1 MEQKKNTQ
9 GKTGPTEILMAE
21 HEAIKTMLRVL
32 ENLATRFERE
42 EPVDLEQV
50 KKAIEFITGF
60 ADRCHHAKEEDL
72 LFPALENAGIPR
84 QGGPIGVMLAE
95 HDEGRAHVR
104 AMKEA
109 VERLERGDKKAGI
122 DWARNAR
129 AYASLLS
136 QHIFKEDNIL
146 YPMGNERLS
155 AEAQRKLQEEFER
168 VEKEIIGPG
177 KHEYFE
183 AILEELKKRYCS

>member
-1 MEQKKNTQ
+1 
-9 GKTGPTEILMAE
+9 MAE
-21 HEAIKTMLRVL
+21 HETIKTMLKVL
-32 ENLATRFERE
+32 ENLATKFEKGE
-42 EPVDLEQV
+42 LVDLEQV

-72 LFPALENAGIPR
+72 LFPALEKAGIPR

-95 HDEGRAHVR
+95 HDEGRGHVQ

-109 VERLERGDKKAGI
+109 TGRLERGDKKAGS
-122 DWARNAR
+122 DWARHAR

-155 AEAQRKLQEEFER
+155 EEAQRKLQEEFER

-177 KHEYFE
+177 RHEYFE
-183 AILEELKKRYCS
+183 AILEELKKRYC

>member
-1 MEQKKNTQ
+1 MKQKKNHQ
-9 GKTGPTEILMAE
+9 KKTGAITILMTE
-21 HEAIKTMLRVL
+21 HEAIKTMLNIL
-32 ENLATRFERE
+32 ENLATRFEKGE
-42 EPVDLEQV
+42 LLDLEQV
-50 KKAIEFITGF
+50 KKALEFITGF

-72 LFPALENAGIPR
+72 LFPALEKAGIPR

-95 HDEGRAHVR
+95 HDEGRSHVR

-109 VERLERGDKKAGI
+109 AERLERGDKKAGL
-122 DWARNAR
+122 DWARHAR
-129 AYASLLS
+129 AYVSLLN

-155 AEAQRKLQEEFER
+155 AEAQRKLMEEFER

-183 AILEELKKRYCS
+183 AILEELKNRYC

>member
-1 MEQKKNTQ
+1 MT
-9 GKTGPTEILMAE
+9 E
-21 HEAIKTMLRVL
+21 HEAIKTMLNIL
-32 ENLATRFERE
+32 ENLATRFEKGE
-42 EPVDLEQV
+42 LLDLEQV
-50 KKAIEFITGF
+50 KKALEFITGF

-72 LFPALENAGIPR
+72 LFPTLEKAGIPR

-95 HDEGRAHVR
+95 HDEGRSHVR

-109 VERLERGDKKAGI
+109 AERLERGDKKAGL
-122 DWARNAR
+122 DWARHAR
-129 AYASLLS
+129 AYVSLLN

-155 AEAQRKLQEEFER
+155 AEAQRKLMEEFER

-183 AILEELKKRYCS
+183 AILEELKNRYC

>member
-1 MEQKKNTQ
+1 MKQEKHEKKRLKPTQ
-9 GKTGPTEILMAE
+9 ILMAE
-21 HEAIKTMLRVL
+21 HEAIKTMLKVL
-32 ENLATRFERE
+32 ENLSERLE
-42 EPVDLEQV
+42 KSKKIDLDHL

-72 LFPALENAGIPR
+72 LFPAMEKTGIPR
-84 QGGPIGVMLAE
+84 QGGPIGVMLTE
-95 HDEGRAHVR
+95 HEEGRSHVR

-109 VERLERGDKKAGI
+109 MDRLARGDEKAGL
-122 DWARNAR
+122 DWARHAR

-146 YPMGNERLS
+146 YPMGDSRLTT
-155 AEAQRKLQEEFER
+155 EAQEELEREFER
-168 VEKEIIGPG
+168 VEKEIVGEG

-183 AILEELKKRYCS
+183 ALLEELRAKYC